1 MVRRAHHDTLFVT
14 LSLSKGAWF
23 GWLTMT
29 LIVTL
34 PSAVTL
40 SLSKGGTVPNSS
52 VYLDTGTRDLQVMRR
67 YDITTLS
74 PAGGGAGIFLTFNRA

>member
-29 LIVTL
+29 FL
-34 PSAVTL
+34 VTL

-52 VYLDTGTRDLQVMRR
+52 VFLDTGTRDLQVMRR